1 MGDREVKAGNRSGD
15 QLALHIAVEGALIE
29 VLLRFGPVELTS
41 WCARAADRV
50 PELRDE
56 VYIQICKQTTQNPS
70 PYSPPE
76 ASSSRWPL
84 TAFLSFFALFRSFS
98 LFLLSR
104 NWTGGRKSN
113 GLGWELLAIISCTLL
128 STQSWPNA
136 HVHAFALTG
145 VCVGPAICYPT
156 KDLEVHLVAYLN
168 FYLGWNEENVRT
180 LERVFESEPRPDSV
194 VVLVYLLQVRA
205 IAHYCLRKLGQKG
218 RPASLHRAITLQEI
232 VRYKVPSP
240 L

>member
-1 MGDREVKAGNRSGD
+1 MTDIQRYMGDREVKAGNRSGD

-70 PYSPPE
+70 PYSPPLKLHRLGGR
-76 ASSSRWPL
+76 SPL
-84 TAFLSFFALFRSFS
+84 FFFALFRPFS
-98 LFLLSR
+98 LFLFSR

-128 STQSWPNA
+128 HS
-136 HVHAFALTG
+136 
-145 VCVGPAICYPT
+145 
-156 KDLEVHLVAYLN
+156 
-168 FYLGWNEENVRT
+168 
-180 LERVFESEPRPDSV
+180 
-194 VVLVYLLQVRA
+194 
-205 IAHYCLRKLGQKG
+205 KL
-218 RPASLHRAITLQEI
+218 A
-232 VRYKVPSP
+232 
-240 L
+240 